1 MADSLTP
8 TLITVSVTAL
18 GWYATYAYTKH
29 KEDRTRRLE
38 IQLKYRAQQIE
49 VLYGPLLS
57 LIEQIFNVWQVRK
70 NVLGQGG
77 YSPDDQQR
85 IQQFFW
91 QRYFMP
97 LHKEIGDLLR
107 TRLYLLEGNRLP
119 DSFSKYLEHSTQ
131 EASQHLL
138 WDELRVNTSR
148 VVGTPWPERFYDDV
162 KEALGRLMDEHKSGV
177 AKLS

>member
-1 MADSLTP
+1 
-8 TLITVSVTAL
+8 LITVSATAV
-18 GWYATYAYTKH
+18 GWYVTYAYTKH

-49 VLYGPLLS
+49 QLYGPLLS
-57 LIEQIFNVWQVRK
+57 LIEQIFNVWRVRE
-70 NVLGQGG
+70 NVLEPGR
-77 YSPDDQQR
+77 YSPEDEHR
-85 IQQFFW
+85 IRHFFW

-119 DSFSKYLEHSTQ
+119 ASFSEYLVHSTQ

-138 WDELRVNTSR
+138 WDELKVDTSR
-148 VVGTPWPERFYDDV
+148 VKGSPWPDQFDDDV
-162 KEALGRLMDEHKSGV
+162 KEALDRLMDEHKSGV

>member
-8 TLITVSVTAL
+8 TLITVSATAL
-18 GWYATYAYTKH
+18 GWYVTYAYTKQ

-49 VLYGPLLS
+49 ELYGPLSS
-57 LIEQIFNVWQVRK
+57 LIQQIFNVWHVRE

-77 YSPDDQQR
+77 YSGEVEQR
-85 IQQFFW
+85 IRQFFW
-91 QRYFMP
+91 QRYFSP
-97 LHKEIGDLLR
+97 LHQEIGELLR

-131 EASQHLL
+131 EASKHLL
-138 WDELRVNTSR
+138 WDELKIDTSR
-148 VVGTPWPERFYDDV
+148 VGGKHWPDQFYIDV
-162 KEALGRLMDEHKSGV
+162 KGTLGRLMDEHKSGM